1 MNFKEYYNLTKET
14 TKSVLKIAGVIFTSI
29 FAIIAIITGYENY
42 SLVDLLEIFAISFIL
57 GNGFGIFIWLLA
69 ITSTYSQVKSLTKFY
84 DSIPVGF
91 REKFGLELIGI
102 PHNPKYDFLQMRIL
116 DTKSDV
122 PIFLSLD
129 KKSVLITIGND
140 LRYFKNFQKEVLEIK
155 KKYKKEGVTLTGWG
169 LRKIVKRNDWN
180 IITQDKFEEIL
191 NELKLISFK
200 ENLEVINRKMN
211 KTGYNNNGL

>member
-14 TKSVLKIAGVIFTSI
+14 TKSLLKIVGVIFTSI